1 MGFLRDI
8 FRAFFCKSKKQEQL
22 DKTNIEQPYMQVVY
36 KKENKKVIGGYK
48 SGDTQPDKSK
58 SCSYKDVTQTFCE
71 PNFTPKSYGVCNPS
85 AIIPNGDDFFA
96 SEELIEKE
104 KRMDDEVNNVCIEV
118 KNEVNISSSNKPK
131 IFNTK
136 REKLINHLLETSS
149 GITKKEAS
157 EKFKINRLDTMVY
170 NLRKKGYVFETSHSV
185 GNIYVYYLI
194 STPKK

>member
-8 FRAFFCKSKKQEQL
+8 FRAFFCKPKKQEEL
-22 DKTNIEQPYMQVVY
+22 DKTNIEQPYMQVVH
-36 KKENKKVIGGYK
+36 KKEQQEIQNEV
-48 SGDTQPDKSK
+48 
-58 SCSYKDVTQTFCE
+58 
-71 PNFTPKSYGVCNPS
+71 NHVCN
-85 AIIPNGDDFFA
+85 
-96 SEELIEKE
+96 
-104 KRMDDEVNNVCIEV
+104 EV

-149 GITKKEAS
+149 GISKSQAS

-185 GNIYVYYLI
+185 GNIYLYYLI

>member
-8 FRAFFCKSKKQEQL
+8 FRAFFCKTKKQEEL
-22 DKTNIEQPYMQVVY
+22 NKTNIEKPYIQVVH
-36 KKENKKVIGGYK
+36 KKEQQEIQNEV
-48 SGDTQPDKSK
+48 
-58 SCSYKDVTQTFCE
+58 
-71 PNFTPKSYGVCNPS
+71 NHVCN
-85 AIIPNGDDFFA
+85 
-96 SEELIEKE
+96 
-104 KRMDDEVNNVCIEV
+104 EV
-118 KNEVNISSSNKPK
+118 KNEVNISNSNKPK

-136 REKLINHLLETSS
+136 REKLINYLLETSS

-194 STPKK
+194 SIPKK